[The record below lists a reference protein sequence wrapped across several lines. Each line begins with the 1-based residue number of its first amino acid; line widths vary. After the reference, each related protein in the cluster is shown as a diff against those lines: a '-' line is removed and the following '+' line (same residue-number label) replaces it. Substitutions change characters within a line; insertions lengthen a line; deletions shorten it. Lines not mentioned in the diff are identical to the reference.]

1 MATTVKFNSAE
12 YSQAFVRQ
20 HSRYERYAYK
30 QFKTA
35 LNEQVQPC
43 ISHLRTYGSLTDNL
57 IDLLVT
63 RKPIEVAYRT
73 VYIKVGSL
81 HAGWTMKR
89 INAMG
94 RKSLLSYFSE
104 KWKRLMGAFFE
115 NESAELVTDVT
126 DTTRERI
133 KKALA
138 DSEALPMS
146 QRADYLENTL
156 DSPDFNRSRSL
167 TIARTETTRA
177 ANKGATL
184 GNADADYE
192 TDKIW
197 LAVMD
202 ANTRPDHVDANGQQ
216 VANEEY
222 FVVGGYQCQY
232 PGDAAL
238 PAKESVNC
246 RCCLAFVAV
255 SDEFGLPI
263 LK

>member
-1 MATTVKFNSAE
+1 MATTVQFNSAE
-12 YSQAFVRQ
+12 YSADFVRQ

-30 QFKTA
+30 QFKAA
-35 LNEQVQPC
+35 LNEQVKPC
-43 ISHLRTYGSLTDNL
+43 VEHLKNYGSLSDSL

-63 RKPIEVAYRT
+63 RKPIENAYRT

-81 HAGWTMKR
+81 HAAWTMRK
-89 INAMG
+89 INGMG
-94 RKSLLSYFSE
+94 RKGLFSYLSE
-104 KWKRLMGAFFE
+104 KWKQLMENFFI

-138 DSEALPMS
+138 YSEELPIS
-146 QRADYLENTL
+146 QRATYLENTL
-156 DSPDFNRSRSL
+156 DSPDFNRSRAL

-192 TDKIW
+192 TIKQWISVIDSS
-197 LAVMD
+197 
-202 ANTRPDHVDANGQQ
+202 TRPDHVDANGQQ
-216 VANEEY
+216 VPNGEY
-222 FVVGGYQCQY
+222 FVVGGNECQY
-232 PGDAAL
+232 PGDASL
-238 PAKESVNC
+238 PANQSINC